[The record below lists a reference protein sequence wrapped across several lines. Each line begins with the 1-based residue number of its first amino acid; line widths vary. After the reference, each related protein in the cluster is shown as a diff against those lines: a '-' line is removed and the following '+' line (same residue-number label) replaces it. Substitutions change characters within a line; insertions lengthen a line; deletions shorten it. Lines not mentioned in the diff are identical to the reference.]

1 MLNLLLALGRD
12 PMAAMANSTGS
23 GLSVILAMMV
33 SVYVPSLTCHD
44 ATSSWDSRFS
54 AGEALRTFP
63 FQSEAWAGKQETFS
77 SLVSPTSSSSSEGST
92 KKGYSSAEGGCRRM
106 PRVGGGGLPG
116 EACGSRSEE

>member
-63 FQSEAWAGKQETFS
+63 FQSEAWRGNRRPSAPW
-77 SLVSPTSSSSSEGST
+77 SPPPPAPAPRAPPR
-92 KKGYSSAEGGCRRM
+92 KGTPQRKADAGGCL
-106 PRVGGGGLPG
+106 GWGGGLPG